1 MAILSDH
8 EIHNLATRRLLV
20 EPYHQ
25 ELVNPAS
32 LDVRLGENLLV
43 ELPTTT
49 SLVPYSI
56 AGHSKEKPFM
66 LQPHEFVLA
75 ETLEEFR
82 LPDCIA
88 GQLALKSSRAREG
101 IEHLLAGY
109 IDPGYK
115 GRLTLELQNARRLH
129 PLPLYPGLK
138 IGQIIFFE
146 MSAKPIKSYAVT
158 GHYNNDLTVAGCKVR
173 P

>member
-1 MAILSDH
+1 MILPDIEILS
-8 EIHNLATRRLLV
+8 LVRRDLV
-20 EPYHQ
+20 TPFDP

-43 ELPTTT
+43 ELPSTPE
-49 SLVPYSI
+49 LVPYSI

-109 IDPGYK
+109 IDPGYC
-115 GRLTLELQNARRLH
+115 GRLTLELQNARMMH
-129 PLPLYPGLK
+129 PVALWHGMRIAQIVFHRMSMLP
-138 IGQIIFFE
+138 
-146 MSAKPIKSYAVT
+146 AKDYSHTGRYQGDKSVQ
-158 GHYNNDLTVAGCKVR
+158 GSKG
-173 P
+173 

>member
-1 MAILSDH
+1 MILPDVEILS
-8 EIHNLATRRLLV
+8 LVRRDLV
-20 EPYHQ
+20 TPFDP

-32 LDVRLGENLLV
+32 LDVRLGENLLIEEPKV
-43 ELPTTT
+43 PAL
-49 SLVPYSI
+49 LPYSI
-56 AGHSKEKPFM
+56 AGCTQENPFL

-109 IDPGYK
+109 IDPGYC
-115 GRLTLELQNARRLH
+115 GRLTLELQNARSMH
-129 PLPLYPGLK
+129 PVALWPGMRIAQIVFHRMSMLP
-138 IGQIIFFE
+138 
-146 MSAKPIKSYAVT
+146 AKDYSMTGRYQGDKAVQ
-158 GHYNNDLTVAGCKVR
+158 GSRG
-173 P
+173 

>member
-1 MAILSDH
+1 MILPDIEILS
-8 EIHNLATRRLLV
+8 LVRRDLV
-20 EPYHQ
+20 TPFDP

-49 SLVPYSI
+49 SMVPYCI
-56 AGHSKEKPFM
+56 AGNSQENPFM

-109 IDPGYK
+109 IDPGYC
-115 GRLTLELQNARRLH
+115 GRLTLELQNARSMH
-129 PLPLYPGLK
+129 PVALWPGMRIAQIVFHRMSMLP
-138 IGQIIFFE
+138 
-146 MSAKPIKSYAVT
+146 AKDYSMTGRYQGDKAVQ
-158 GHYNNDLTVAGCKVR
+158 GSKG
-173 P
+173 

>member
-1 MAILSDH
+1 MAILWDH
-8 EIHNLATRRLLV
+8 EIHNLARRGLV
-20 EPYHQ
+20 SPFLQ

-43 ELPTTT
+43 EEPKVPALLPF
-49 SLVPYSI
+49 SI
-56 AGHSKEKPFM
+56 AGHTQEDPFM

-75 ETLEEFR
+75 ETLEEFD
-82 LPDCIA
+82 LPDCVA

-115 GRLTLELQNARRLH
+115 GRLTLELQNARSLH
-129 PLPLYPGLK
+129 AVPLWPGMR
-138 IGQIIFFE
+138 IAQIVFHK
-146 MSAKPIKSYAVT
+146 MSMLPGKSYSVT
-158 GHYNNDLTVAGCKVR
+158 GRYQGDTAVQGSKG
-173 P
+173 

>member
-1 MAILSDH
+1 MAILPDVEILTLVRRGLVTPFDH
-8 EIHNLATRRLLV
+8 
-20 EPYHQ
+20 

-43 ELPTTT
+43 EVPEVPALLPF
-49 SLVPYSI
+49 SI
-56 AGHSKEKPFM
+56 ASHTKEEPF
-66 LQPHEFVLA
+66 LLRPHEFVLA
-75 ETLEEFR
+75 ETLEEFY

-115 GRLTLELQNARRLH
+115 GRLTLELQNARSMH
-129 PLPLYPGLK
+129 PVSLWPGMRIAQIVFHKLSMLP
-138 IGQIIFFE
+138 
-146 MSAKPIKSYAVT
+146 AKDYSMT
-158 GHYNNDLTVAGCKVR
+158 GRYYQDKVVQGSKG
-173 P
+173 

>member
-1 MAILSDH
+1 MVLADY
-8 EIHNLATRRLLV
+8 EIYNLARRGLV
-20 EPYHQ
+20 SPFLE
-25 ELVNPAS
+25 ELINPAS

-49 SLVPYSI
+49 CLVPYSI
-56 AGHSKEKPFM
+56 AGHTKENPFM

-75 ETLEEFR
+75 ETLEEFEV
-82 LPDCIA
+82 PDCVA

-115 GRLTLELQNARRLH
+115 GRLTLELQNARSMH
-129 PLPLYPGLK
+129 AVPLWPGMR
-138 IGQIIFFE
+138 IAQIVFHR
-146 MSAKPIKSYAVT
+146 MSLLPNKSYAVT
-158 GHYNNDLTVAGCKVR
+158 GRYHGDTVVQGSKG
-173 P
+173 

>member
-1 MAILSDH
+1 MILPDIEILS
-8 EIHNLATRRLLV
+8 LVRRDLV
-20 EPYHQ
+20 TPFDP

-43 ELPTTT
+43 EEPKAPAL
-49 SLVPYSI
+49 LPYSI
-56 AGHSKEKPFM
+56 AGHTQENPFL

-109 IDPGYK
+109 IDPGFA
-115 GRLTLELQNARRLH
+115 GRLTLELQNARSMH
-129 PLPLYPGLK
+129 AVPLWPGMR
-138 IGQIIFFE
+138 IAQIVFHR
-146 MSAKPIKSYAVT
+146 MSMLPSKDYSMTGRYHGDTAVQ
-158 GHYNNDLTVAGCKVR
+158 GSKG
-173 P
+173 

>member
-1 MAILSDH
+1 MAILCDH
-8 EIHNLATRRLLV
+8 EIHNLARRGLV
-20 EPYHQ
+20 SPFLQ

-43 ELPTTT
+43 EEPKVPALLPF
-49 SLVPYSI
+49 SI
-56 AGHSKEKPFM
+56 AGHTQEDPFM

-75 ETLEEFR
+75 ETLEEFD
-82 LPDCIA
+82 LPDCVA

-115 GRLTLELQNARRLH
+115 GRLTLELQNARSLH
-129 PLPLYPGLK
+129 AVPLWPGMR
-138 IGQIIFFE
+138 IAQIVFHK
-146 MSAKPIKSYAVT
+146 MSMLPGKSYSVT
-158 GHYNNDLTVAGCKVR
+158 GRYQGDTAVQASKG
-173 P
+173 